1 MPKKEYTSLP
11 TNYPVCEHSSCP
23 MAATSLHK
31 TAYFTLMEHAEYLR
45 LINPTRVLQ

>member
-11 TNYPVCEHSSCP
+11 NDYPVCEHSCP
-23 MAATSLHK
+23 MAATCLHQ
-31 TAYFTLMEHAEYLR
+31 TAYSTLIEHAEYLR